1 MIASVSSQQFHSL
14 ILRMAFADSSSSSCA
29 VLQAI
34 FALASLHLYGQSQA
48 IVFKEKALL
57 AIEASLNEGSGMREV
72 LQRIAAAMI
81 LGLYEVSN

>member
-1 MIASVSSQQFHSL
+1 MS
-14 ILRMAFADSSSSSCA
+14 FADSSSSSCA

-48 IVFKEKALL
+48 IVLKEKALL
-57 AIEASLNEGSGMREV
+57 AMEASLNEGSGMRQV

-81 LGLYEVSN
+81 LGLYEVGN

>member
-1 MIASVSSQQFHSL
+1 MIASVSSRQFYSL
-14 ILRMAFADSSSSSCA
+14 ILRMSFADSSSSSCA

-48 IVFKEKALL
+48 IVFKENALL
-57 AIEASLNEGSGMREV
+57 AIEASSSEGSGTREV

>member
-1 MIASVSSQQFHSL
+1 MS
-14 ILRMAFADSSSSSCA
+14 FADSSSSSCA

-34 FALASLHLYGQSQA
+34 FALASLHLYGQSQG

-57 AIEASLNEGSGMREV
+57 AMEASSSERSGMREA